1 MRSMQDVAAVHRA
14 PMARPW
20 AGRML
25 LALVLL
31 FGAAASARA
40 QWVTAEVVAPG
51 VEYRVFD
58 SAAVGGPVSVHVW
71 LPPAYA
77 AQPGRRFPVLYWLH
91 GSGGGLDGIPVM
103 AQRVGQAV
111 AQGLLP
117 PLVVVF
123 PNGLPNGMWSDAA
136 GVFQPVE
143 SMLVGDLM
151 AFIDTRYRTI
161 PHRSARLLD
170 GFSMGGYGAARL
182 GFEYRHRFAGFSMI
196 GAGPLQLDFLEDSPE
211 FAPLPLRIELLN
223 AVWGGDPARYLA
235 QHPWTLAGL
244 HGASLPVGF
253 GIRQIIGTADSM
265 LRTNRDFR
273 QRLIDLGLGH
283 AYVELPG
290 VGHNMVAVMNAMG
303 EEFWRFHREALA
315 GAEPVFGD
323 GFESPLP

>member
-1 MRSMQDVAAVHRA
+1 
-14 PMARPW
+14 
-20 AGRML
+20 ML
-25 LALVLL
+25 LGLPVL
-31 FGAAASARA
+31 AHA
-40 QWVTAEVVAPG
+40 QWITAPVVAPG
-51 VEYRVFD
+51 VEHRVFD
-58 SAAVGGPVSVHVW
+58 SPAVGGPVSVHVW

-91 GSGGGLDGIPVM
+91 GSGGGLDGITVM

-136 GVFQPVE
+136 GVHQPVE
-143 SMLVGDLM
+143 GMLVEDLLPW
-151 AFIDTRYRTI
+151 IDAQYRTI
-161 PHRSARLLD
+161 PSRAARVLD

-182 GFEYRHRFAGFSMI
+182 GFEYRDRFAGFSMI

-223 AVWGGDPARYLA
+223 VVWGGDPSRYLA

-244 HGASLPVGF
+244 HGASLPAGF

-273 QRLIDLGLGH
+273 QRLLDLGLAH

-303 EEFWRFHREALA
+303 DEFWRFHRETLV
-315 GAEPVFGD
+315 GAEPVFAD
-323 GFESPLP
+323 SFESSSP